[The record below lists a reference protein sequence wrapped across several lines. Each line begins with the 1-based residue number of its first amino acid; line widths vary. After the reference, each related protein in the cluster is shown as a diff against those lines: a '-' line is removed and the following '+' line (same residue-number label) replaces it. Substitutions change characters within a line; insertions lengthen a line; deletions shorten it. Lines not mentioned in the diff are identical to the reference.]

1 VVFAAGSTTIQVGD
15 NESSKTVAAS
25 VNSVTA
31 ETSVSAEAQTFAIL
45 FSTSGSSEDYTI
57 SINGVSTSSFSIS
70 DSSVSDAVTKI
81 NLISST
87 TGVAATTNT
96 SNQVLLHDE
105 DGDDITIENTSANT
119 NLDVQAVQYD
129 GTTTQGSAVS
139 LAATNN
145 NDATRVIGTLRLTS
159 DSAFSVTQSG
169 TSSLGYAT
177 TGTPSLSDLSS
188 ISLGSANDASQAI
201 AVVDSAISQVG
212 LIRGRLGSIENRLG
226 FIESFLEGQAMNKEM
241 ASGVIGDADYALES
255 ALLAKAM
262 VMQEINTAMLAQAN
276 SGTTLLL
283 KLIRDAA

>member
-1 VVFAAGSTTIQVGD
+1 VGD